1 SNFLIARCKEVV
13 MSKQT
18 EALYEKTI
26 EVRWADCDANQH
38 MRHSAY
44 SDLCAHTRVA
54 FLNEIGMTAK
64 WFKQHNVGPV
74 LFKEETEYKAEV
86 NIGDELR
93 VTVEPGEPTGF
104 TKTVQMLQN
113 IYKAN
118 GELSAVHRCVVGWM
132 DLEARKII
140 ELPEKIKE
148 LYLIEALVEV

>member
-1 SNFLIARCKEVV
+1 
-13 MSKQT
+13 M
-18 EALYEKTI
+18 
-26 EVRWADCDANQH
+26 
-38 MRHSAY
+38 
-44 SDLCAHTRVA
+44 
-54 FLNEIGMTAK
+54 
-64 WFKQHNVGPV
+64 
-74 LFKEETEYKAEV
+74 
-86 NIGDELR
+86 
-93 VTVEPGEPTGF
+93 EPGEPTGF